1 MMNQR
6 RELWQQVCTE
16 ENLEM
21 TNLEELQNL
30 GLFLGGQP
38 VLFRKINLAFFQ
50 EETEFEYKP
59 TIGARLHVHFD
70 YEKQQV
76 MLQRNPVELVLTF
89 DQYLTY
95 MGLID
100 AVFSEIYPT
109 GSVIELEEELLS
121 DELKQ
126 MFSDSD
132 LGLSVLIHGRRL
144 PFEDSTACIDYVA
157 SLWPFGMTPGTEP
170 IYVTNLMI
178 KRVIASGLTN
188 EYEEQ
193 FAFEVL
199 RKQWI
204 EAGNRSYLYKVRG
217 SNENSDV

>member
-1 MMNQR
+1 MQMNQQ

-16 ENLEM
+16 ENLGIN
-21 TNLEELQNL
+21 NLEELQSI
-30 GLFLGGQP
+30 GLFLGSQP
-38 VLFRKINLAFFQ
+38 VLFRKINLAFF
-50 EETEFEYKP
+50 EEKAEFDYKP

-70 YEKQQV
+70 HEEQQV
-76 MLQRNPVELVLTF
+76 TIQRNPVELTLSF
-89 DQYLTY
+89 DHYLTY

-100 AVFSEIYPT
+100 AVFSEIYPI
-109 GSVIELEEELLS
+109 GSVIELNEELLS

-126 MFSDSD
+126 MFSDSS
-132 LGLSVLIHGRRL
+132 LGLSVVIHGRRL
-144 PFEDSTACIDYVA
+144 PFEESTACIDYVT
-157 SLWPFGMTPGTEP
+157 SLWPFGITQATEP

-178 KRVIASGLTN
+178 KRVISSGMTN

-204 EAGNRSYLYKVRG
+204 EAGNRSYLYKVR
-217 SNENSDV
+217 

>member
-1 MMNQR
+1 MNQR

-16 ENLEM
+16 ENLGM
-21 TNLEELQNL
+21 SNLEELQGI

-38 VLFRKINLAFFQ
+38 VLFRKVNLAFFQ
-50 EETEFEYKP
+50 EEADFDYKP
-59 TIGARLHVHFD
+59 TIGARFQVHFD
-70 YEKQQV
+70 YDEQQV
-76 MLQRNPVELVLTF
+76 TIQRNPVELRLSF
-89 DQYLTY
+89 DQYLNF

-109 GSVIELEEELLS
+109 GTVVELNEDLLS

-126 MFSDSD
+126 MFGDSD

-144 PFEDSTACIDYVA
+144 PFENSTACIDYVT
-157 SLWPFGMTPGTEP
+157 SLWPFGMMPETEP
-170 IYVTNLMI
+170 IHVTNLMI
-178 KRVIASGLTN
+178 KRVISSGLTN
-188 EYEEQ
+188 EYEEK

-204 EAGNRSYLYKVRG
+204 DAGNRSYLYKVR
-217 SNENSDV
+217 

>member
-1 MMNQR
+1 MNQR

-21 TNLEELQNL
+21 DNLEELHNM
-30 GLFLGGQP
+30 GLFLGSQP
-38 VLFRKINLAFFQ
+38 VLFRNINLAFFQ
-50 EETEFEYKP
+50 EKKDYDYKP
-59 TIGARLHVHFD
+59 TIGARLQVSFD
-70 YEKQQV
+70 HENQQV
-76 MLQRNPVELVLTF
+76 KIARTPIEISLSFE
-89 DQYLTY
+89 QYLTY

-109 GSVIELEEELLS
+109 GTVIELNEELLS

-126 MFSDSD
+126 MFTDSE

-157 SLWPFGMTPGTEP
+157 SLWPFGMMPGTEP

-178 KRVIASGLTN
+178 KRVISSGMTN

-193 FAFEVL
+193 FVFEVL

-204 EAGNRSYLYKVRG
+204 EEGNRSYLYKVR
-217 SNENSDV
+217 

>member
-1 MMNQR
+1 MNQR

-21 TNLEELQNL
+21 DNLEELHNM

-38 VLFRKINLAFFQ
+38 VLFRNINLAFFQ
-50 EETEFEYKP
+50 EKKDYDYKP
-59 TIGARLHVHFD
+59 TIGARLQVSFD
-70 YEKQQV
+70 HENQQV
-76 MLQRNPVELVLTF
+76 KIARTPVEITLNF

-109 GSVIELEEELLS
+109 GTVIELNEELLS

-126 MFSDSD
+126 MFTDSE
-132 LGLSVLIHGRRL
+132 LGLSVLIYGRRL
-144 PFEDSTACIDYVA
+144 PFEDSTACIDYA
-157 SLWPFGMTPGTEP
+157 TSLWPFGMVPGTEP

-178 KRVIASGLTN
+178 KRVISSGMTN

-199 RKQWI
+199 RRQWI
-204 EAGNRSYLYKVRG
+204 EEGNRSYLYKVR
-217 SNENSDV
+217 

>member
-1 MMNQR
+1 MS
-6 RELWQQVCTE
+6 
-16 ENLEM
+16 
-21 TNLEELQNL
+21 NLEELQSL

-38 VLFRKINLAFFQ
+38 VLFRNVNLVFFQ
-50 EETEFEYKP
+50 EDTDFDYKP

-70 YEKQQV
+70 HEKQQV
-76 MLQRNPVELVLTF
+76 TIQRNPIELTLTF
-89 DQYLTY
+89 EQYLTY

-109 GSVIELEEELLS
+109 GSVIELNEELLS

-126 MFSDSD
+126 IFSDSE
-132 LGLSVLIHGRRL
+132 LGLSVMIHGRRL

-157 SLWPFGMTPGTEP
+157 SLWPFGMTPGSEP

-178 KRVIASGLTN
+178 KRVISSGMTT

-193 FAFEVL
+193 FVFEVL

-204 EAGNRSYLYKVRG
+204 EAGNRSYLYKVR
-217 SNENSDV
+217 

>member
-1 MMNQR
+1 MNQR

-21 TNLEELQNL
+21 TNLEELQSI

-50 EETEFEYKP
+50 EETDFEYKP
-59 TIGARLHVHFD
+59 TIGARLQVHFD
-70 YEKQQV
+70 HEKQQV
-76 MLQRNPVELVLTF
+76 IIQRNPVELTLTF

-109 GSVIELEEELLS
+109 GSVIELNEELLS

-126 MFSDSD
+126 MFGDSE

-144 PFEDSTACIDYVA
+144 PFEDSTACIDYIA
-157 SLWPFGMTPGTEP
+157 SLWPFGMAPGTEP

-178 KRVIASGLTN
+178 KRVISSGLTN
-188 EYEEQ
+188 ETEEQ

-204 EAGNRSYLYKVRG
+204 DEGKRSYLYKVR
-217 SNENSDV
+217 

>member
-1 MMNQR
+1 M
-6 RELWQQVCTE
+6 
-16 ENLEM
+16 
-21 TNLEELQNL
+21 
-30 GLFLGGQP
+30 
-38 VLFRKINLAFFQ
+38 LFRNINLAFFQ
-50 EETEFEYKP
+50 EKKDYDYKP
-59 TIGARLHVHFD
+59 TIGARLQVSFD
-70 YEKQQV
+70 HENQQV
-76 MLQRNPVELVLTF
+76 KIARTPIEISLSFE
-89 DQYLTY
+89 QYLTY

-109 GSVIELEEELLS
+109 GTVIELNEELLS

-126 MFSDSD
+126 MFTDSE

-157 SLWPFGMTPGTEP
+157 SLWPFGMMPGTEP

-178 KRVIASGLTN
+178 KRVISSGMTN

-193 FAFEVL
+193 FVFEVL

-204 EAGNRSYLYKVRG
+204 EEGNRSYLYKVR
-217 SNENSDV
+217 

>member
-1 MMNQR
+1 MNQR

-21 TNLEELQNL
+21 DNLEELHNM
-30 GLFLGGQP
+30 GLFLGSQP
-38 VLFRKINLAFFQ
+38 VLFRNINLAFFQ
-50 EETEFEYKP
+50 EKKDYDYKP
-59 TIGARLHVHFD
+59 TIGARLQVSFD
-70 YEKQQV
+70 HENQQV
-76 MLQRNPVELVLTF
+76 KIARTPIEISLSFE
-89 DQYLTY
+89 QYLTY

-109 GSVIELEEELLS
+109 GTVIELNEELLS

-126 MFSDSD
+126 MFTDSE
-132 LGLSVLIHGRRL
+132 LGLSVLIHGWRL

-157 SLWPFGMTPGTEP
+157 SLWPFGMMPGTEP

-178 KRVIASGLTN
+178 KRVISSGMTN

-193 FAFEVL
+193 FVFEVL

-204 EAGNRSYLYKVRG
+204 EEGNRSYLYKVR
-217 SNENSDV
+217 